1 MVCDVCSSDLPE
13 GALFCGEC
21 GASVVPQSVGGFVAA
36 ARGDNPD
43 TEILPRFLDDGTREE
58 AAATGSGTVSVFATP
73 LEQPLPEELPL
84 EQPPLEPPLPEKSL
98 PKESLPEIPLAETPI
113 LAALLKT
120 ANVAASE
127 LSADLPSYTF
137 TLSTGETL
145 AVSAN
150 GLLGRMPQPE
160 PGETFAHL
168 IVVTDPTRSVSKTH
182 LEFGFDVD
190 LLWVLDR
197 NSGNGSIIRDV
208 GKIPRRA
215 EPGRQYVV
223 GRGTR
228 IDMGEAQLLIS

>member
-43 TEILPRFLDDGTREE
+43 TEILPRFLDDGTQG
-58 AAATGSGTVSVFATP
+58 AASPTGSETVSVFATP
-73 LEQPLPEELPL
+73 LEE
-84 EQPPLEPPLPEKSL
+84 PPLEPPLPEKSL
-98 PKESLPEIPLAETPI
+98 PKESLPEISLAETPI

-120 ANVAASE
+120 ANVPASE

-150 GLLGRMPQPE
+150 GLLGRMPQPL
-160 PGETFAHL
+160 PGESFAHL

-182 LEFGFDVD
+182 LEFGFDGGQP
-190 LLWVLDR
+190 WVLDR